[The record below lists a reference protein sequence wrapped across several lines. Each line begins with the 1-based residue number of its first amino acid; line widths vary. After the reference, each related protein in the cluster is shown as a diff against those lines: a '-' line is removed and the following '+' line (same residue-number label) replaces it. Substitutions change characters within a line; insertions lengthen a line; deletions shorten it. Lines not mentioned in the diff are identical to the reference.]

1 MSTLITTNLKHPSSS
16 SNNLVLNADGSVD
29 GAGGG
34 KILQVKS
41 TTKKD
46 KQSHSGTT
54 HTLIS
59 GLTVSITPAS
69 SSNKILLV
77 YNVSMGSTGAAYVE
91 LRIARGSLDDINIG
105 DADGSNTRCTHY
117 RYFDN
122 YYGTTDYSS
131 VDTYPFAGNYLDSPN
146 TTSAITYGIYFANPA
161 GSYGMIIN
169 STSTTN
175 WAGYGTSTSTLTA
188 MEVSA

>member
-1 MSTLITTNLKHPSSS
+1 MTIYWGDGTNTATHPS
-16 SNNLVLNADGSVD
+16 
-29 GAGGG
+29 GG
-34 KILQVKS
+34 KILQVQS

-46 KQSHSGTT
+46 SQSHSGTT

-77 YNVSMGSTGAAYVE
+77 YNVSMGATGAAYVE
-91 LRIARGSLDDINIG
+91 LRIARGSTDDINIG
-105 DADGSNTRCTHY
+105 DADGSNTRTTHY
-117 RYFDN
+117 SYFDN
-122 YYGTTDYSS
+122 YYGTTSYANVS
-131 VDTYPFAGNYLDSPN
+131 TYNIAGNYLDSPN
-146 TTSAITYGIYFANPA
+146 TTSSTTYGIYFANPA
-161 GSYGMIIN
+161 GSYGLIIN

-188 MEVSA
+188 MEIAA

>member
-105 DADGSNTRCTHY
+105 DAD
-117 RYFDN
+117 
-122 YYGTTDYSS
+122 
-131 VDTYPFAGNYLDSPN
+131 
-146 TTSAITYGIYFANPA
+146 
-161 GSYGMIIN
+161 
-169 STSTTN
+169 
-175 WAGYGTSTSTLTA
+175 
-188 MEVSA
+188 